1 MSDIFMSYASED
13 RPRGEEFA
21 RALEG
26 QGWTVFWDRTIPI
39 GKTWRET
46 IGRELSEARCVI
58 VLWSKTSIDSNWVQE
73 EADDGRR
80 RGVLVPVLIDKVVPP
95 IGFRSV
101 QAADLAD
108 WDAKRPTQAFGRLLV
123 DIAALVGS
131 NPRPVPEEARP
142 APEGPKVEAGKPRV
156 GRAWGRTFAAAGSI
170 FAVFVL
176 LAVWQSWKDSP
187 PAPSVSTP
195 APQAPAAG
203 SYVAAPAPA
212 APDAAPSVAAPAAQ
226 PAPADS
232 SQAPPNAAPDTGVS
246 LTELA
251 LRMKNE
257 PSVTS
262 AVIGATKVLAAADKT
277 PEFFEQ
283 GCDKDPQV
291 KDFYRGM
298 LLAHAGYY
306 LVLSELR
313 TGTYKNYGFPPK
325 DYSLLDKASLY
336 AFWTKERI
344 SQVWRDFERDRRFE
358 RRRQESVGGVPERAA
373 VFSLRLCSREAR
385 QARPRLDELG
395 LRAANPE
402 RGDQRDLKRAGR
414 APISK
419 CYESDYGY
427 KLNWNV
433 TANGSSEIAFEPI
446 NYMIGF
452 WHRRDV
458 EGKSDLADWFLSTMV
473 TRLKP

>member
-131 NPRPVPEEARP
+131 KPRPVPEEARP

-156 GRAWGRTFAAAGSI
+156 GSAWGRTFAAAGSI
-170 FAVFVL
+170 FAVVVL

-187 PAPSVSTP
+187 PAVSTP

-344 SQVWRDFERDRRFE
+344 SQVWRDSNAIAALSADDKKALVAFLSELQSFR
-358 RRRQESVGGVPERAA
+358 SVYALVKRAK
-373 VFSLRLCSREAR
+373 
-385 QARPRLDELG
+385 PDLDSMNWGFGPPIPSE
-395 LRAANPE
+395 E
-402 RGDQRDLKRAGR
+402 ISEILKRAGR

-458 EGKSDLADWFLSTMV
+458 EGKSDLADWFLC
-473 TRLKP
+473 RLKP